1 MSMHSEQNFQKTRIK
16 NDWPPQHNYKSAIK
30 NYIILLTKTTDAQN
44 EVAPSYHIVRGLYFV
59 AVVFVAAIVN
69 LLKCNKSLFC
79 GSLTFKRAV

>member
-1 MSMHSEQNFQKTRIK
+1 MYSEQNFQKTRIK

-30 NYIILLTKTTDAQN
+30 NYTILLTKTTDAQN
-44 EVAPSYHIVRGLYFV
+44 EVAPSYHNVRGLY
-59 AVVFVAAIVN
+59 FVAAIVN